1 MRTHVE
7 FTTTVKD
14 REGKIWYVVANASC
28 DFEQT
33 KLGVDESFDGPLYRM
48 TDFTVEHLRMSTD
61 FTAES
66 LRMSNGDKFKAERY
80 LADLDD
86 IFETQ
91 ELDWIES
98 RAVEGLKDALL
109 HMEVL

>member
-48 TDFTVEHLRMSTD
+48 TDFTVE
-61 FTAES
+61 F